1 MHLYLLTCLLIFWV
15 PGTAL
20 AIGLWRTRPRGE
32 RRAFWITC
40 GLIAVMSFGMED
52 VYLWADIWR
61 FRQAHDPLLGIRILR
76 APLGGFAY
84 WFGATPFLLSVY
96 WLMQR
101 YEARRPARRR

>member
-40 GLIAVMSFGMED
+40 GLIAVMSFGMEY
-52 VYLWADIWR
+52 VYLWADIWS
-61 FRQAHDPLLGIRILR
+61 FSQANDPLLGIRIFG
-76 APLGGFAY
+76 APLDGGAGCVG
-84 WFGATPFLLSVY
+84 GAPPPHTHHPPGV
-96 WLMQR
+96 R
-101 YEARRPARRR
+101 GEG